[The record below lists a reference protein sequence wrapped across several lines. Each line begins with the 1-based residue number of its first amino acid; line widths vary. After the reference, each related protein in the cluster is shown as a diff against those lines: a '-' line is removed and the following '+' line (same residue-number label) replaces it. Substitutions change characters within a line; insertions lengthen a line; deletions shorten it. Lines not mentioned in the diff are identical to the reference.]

1 MARPVGKRGNE
12 MSDVALSAAVRSSL
26 LALQRTTDLIDRT
39 NNRLATG
46 LRVAGPVDD
55 PVAFFSSKALR
66 DRAFDFTERKGGIDQ
81 GISTVTAAL
90 DGVESID
97 SLVRQLKG
105 IATSLK
111 SATSSQF
118 TDLVSQ
124 FNNIRGQI
132 GDLAND
138 AQFQGINLIDNTTE
152 SLTINFANNTTSLL
166 TIDAVNLRQSGL
178 LVDAMEIRAD
188 SKVSFTGTVTS
199 GVALNNTAAAVAT
212 GSLSNITAVSGF
224 GGQFVVTYNGTGATL
239 TSTGAEIV
247 FSINTQYSITVAVG
261 TGDDTIITQG
271 QTLTLQLASF
281 NAAVLSAA
289 TAVGGSAFST
299 GALVGV
305 TGVFVGVI
313 SGLTGATVATGD
325 TFILAANTAG
335 AFQSGVDFIGAGVVA
350 DIDDIVVDLDAALGI
365 LRSQAQKLGSNVALL
380 QTRLDFTEQY
390 TNTLEEGADKLT
402 LADLNEE
409 GANLLALQTRQQ
421 LGISALAFA
430 GQSEQGILSLF
441 N

>member
-1 MARPVGKRGNE
+1 
-12 MSDVALSAAVRSSL
+12 MSDVTLSAAVRNSL
-26 LALQRTTDLIDRT
+26 LSLQSTTDLIDRT
-39 NNRLATG
+39 NGRLSSG
-46 LRVAGPVDD
+46 LRVASAIDD
-55 PVAFFSSKALR
+55 PVAFFSAKSLT
-66 DRAFDFTERKGGIDQ
+66 DRSFDFTERKDGIDQ

-90 DGVESID
+90 DGVEAID

-105 IATSLK
+105 IANSLK
-111 SATSSQF
+111 SATGTQF
-118 TDLVSQ
+118 TDLVTQ
-124 FNNIRGQI
+124 FSNVRSQI

-138 AQFQGINLIDNTTE
+138 AEYQGVNLIDNTTE
-152 SLTINFANNTTSLL
+152 TLTVNFSNNTTSLL
-166 TIDAVNLRQSGL
+166 SINAAQLQETGLGIDNL
-178 LVDAMEIRAD
+178 VIRAD

-199 GVALNNTAAAVAT
+199 GVKLNNTAAAVAT

-224 GGQFVVTYNGTGATL
+224 GGQFVVTYNGTGASL
-239 TSTGAEIV
+239 TATGAEIV

-261 TGDDTIITQG
+261 TGDDTTVTQG

-281 NAAVLSAA
+281 NAAVLSGA

-299 GALVGV
+299 GALGGV

-335 AFQSGVDFIGAGVVA
+335 AFQSGVDFVAEGQGSDADTIIAG
-350 DIDDIVVDLDAALGI
+350 LDAALTT
-365 LRSQAQKLGSNVALL
+365 LRSESQKLGSNVALL

-390 TNTLEEGADKLT
+390 TNTLDEGSGKLT
-402 LADLNEE
+402 LADLNGE

-430 GQSEQGILSLF
+430 GQSEQGILALF

>member
-1 MARPVGKRGNE
+1 

-111 SATSSQF
+111 SATSTQF
-118 TDLVSQ
+118 TDLVTQ
-124 FNNIRGQI
+124 FNNVRSQI

-138 AQFQGINLIDNTTE
+138 AQFQGINLIDNTSE

-178 LVDAMEIRAD
+178 SVDALIIRAD
-188 SKVSFTGTVTS
+188 SQISFTATPTS
-199 GVALNNTAAAVAT
+199 GVSIGNSAQSAFT
-212 GSLSNITAVSGF
+212 SISNFSDF
-224 GGQFVVTYNGTGATL
+224 GGELVVTYNGTGVTV
-239 TSTGAEIV
+239 TSGGGITFAL
-247 FSINTQYSITVAVG
+247 NTQITITVEVG
-261 TGDDTIITQG
+261 TGGGQTVTQG
-271 QTLTLQLASF
+271 QTLTLQLATVNGLLSDI
-281 NAAVLSAA
+281 SAA
-289 TAVGGSAFST
+289 GATSVDQTAAITQFI
-299 GALVGV
+299 
-305 TGVFVGVI
+305 GVI
-313 SGLTGATVATGD
+313 AGNTGTLISTAQQ
-325 TFILAANTAG
+325 LAVNTAG
-335 AFQSGVDFIGAGVVA
+335 GLQSGVDFIAEGQSDDADTVIAG
-350 DIDDIVVDLDAALGI
+350 LDTALTT
-365 LRSQAQKLGSNVALL
+365 LRSNSQKLGSNVALL
-380 QTRLDFTEQY
+380 QTRLDFTENY
-390 TNTLEEGADKLT
+390 VNTLEEGSGKLT
-402 LADLNEE
+402 LADLNQE

-430 GQSEQGILSLF
+430 GQSEQGILALF

>member
-1 MARPVGKRGNE
+1 

-111 SATSSQF
+111 SATSTQF

-124 FNNIRGQI
+124 FNEIRSQI

-138 AQFQGINLIDNTTE
+138 AQFQGINLVDNTTE

-188 SKVSFTGTVTS
+188 SKVSFTGTVAS
-199 GVALNNTAAAVAT
+199 GITLNNTAASVAT
-212 GSLSNITAVSGF
+212 GELSGITAASGF
-224 GGQFVVTYNGTGATL
+224 GGQFVVTYNGTGATI
-239 TSTGAEIV
+239 TATGAEIV
-247 FSINTQYSITVAVG
+247 FAIDTQYTITVAVG

-281 NAAVLSAA
+281 NAAVISAA
-289 TAVGGSAFST
+289 TAAAANSQFNT
-299 GALVGV
+299 GALASI
-305 TGVFVGVI
+305 TGVYVGVI
-313 SGLTGATVATGD
+313 NGLTQAMFTTGD
-325 TFILAANTAG
+325 TFVLAANTAG
-335 AFQSGVDFIGAGVVA
+335 AFQSGVDFIAQGVVD
-350 DIDDIVVDLDAALGI
+350 DIDNIVVDLDAALGT
-365 LRSQAQKLGSNVALL
+365 LRSQAQKLGANVALL

>member
-1 MARPVGKRGNE
+1 

-39 NNRLATG
+39 NNRLSTG
-46 LRVAGPVDD
+46 LRVSGPVDD

-66 DRAFDFTERKGGIDQ
+66 DRAFDFTERKDGIDQ
-81 GISTVTAAL
+81 GISTVTSAL

-97 SLVRQLKG
+97 TLVRQLKG

-111 SATSSQF
+111 SATANQF
-118 TDLVSQ
+118 TDLVAQ
-124 FNNIRGQI
+124 FNNMRGQI

-138 AQFQGINLIDNTTE
+138 AEYQGVNLIDNTSE
-152 SLTINFANNTTSLL
+152 SLTVNFANNTTSLL

-178 LVDAMEIRAD
+178 AIDAMEIRAD
-188 SKVSFTGTVTS
+188 SKVSFTGTVSS
-199 GVALNNTAAAVAT
+199 GISLNNTGASVAT
-212 GSLSNITAVSGF
+212 GELSGITAVSEL
-224 GGQFVVTYNGTGATL
+224 GGQIVVTYNGTGQTL
-239 TSTGAEIV
+239 TATGGEVV
-247 FSINTQYSITVAVG
+247 FALNTQYTITVAVG
-261 TGDDTIITQG
+261 TGDDTSVTQG
-271 QTLTLQLASF
+271 QVLTLQLASF
-281 NAAVLSAA
+281 NAAVMSGVTAA
-289 TAVGGSAFST
+289 VNNSQFNT
-299 GALVGV
+299 GALLGI
-305 TGVFVGVI
+305 TGMFVGVVA
-313 SGLTGATVATGD
+313 GFTQATVGTGD

-335 AFQSGVDFIGAGVVA
+335 AYQSGIDFVAEGVTS
-350 DIDDIVVDLDAALGI
+350 DIENLVVDLDAALTT
-365 LRSQAQKLGSNVALL
+365 LRSEAQKLGSNVALL

-390 TNTLEEGADKLT
+390 TNTLEGGADKLT

-421 LGISALAFA
+421 LGISALSFA